1 MLEEAPP
8 GLRERKKLDT
18 RKALSDAALE
28 LMFERGLD
36 NFVREDVAA
45 RAGVSLRTFSNYFAS
60 KYDALAYRVNHRLRR
75 SAELL
80 RARPADE
87 PLWTAIAEALI
98 EPLRDDGVPF
108 GRPTHE
114 QLLEIRKLN
123 AAPEMQVALA
133 RHTLDDLVEAIA
145 ERTGTDPEADLYPRL
160 VAGVT
165 MGAVNAVLHR
175 YVRNDPPVAMSS
187 VLREVFAGIAAGL
200 PPPPRTA

>member
-1 MLEEAPP
+1 MPEKAPS

-60 KYDALAYRVNHRLRR
+60 KYDALAYRVNYRFRR

-80 RARPADE
+80 RSRPAEE

-108 GRPTHE
+108 GRPTDAQIRE
-114 QLLEIRKLN
+114 VRKLN
-123 AAPEMQVALA
+123 ATPEMQVALA
-133 RHTLDDLVEAIA
+133 RNTVDDLVEAIA

-160 VAGVT
+160 VANVT
-165 MGAVNAVLHR
+165 VGAVNAVLNH
-175 YVRNDPPVAMSS
+175 YVQTDPSVVMPS
-187 VLREVFAGIAAGL
+187 VLREVFAGIAEGL
-200 PPPPRTA
+200 PPPPGT